1 MIYSCTLFYNELD
14 LLDVKITEELSGG
27 VDKIVVVEASR
38 THQNQEKEVYLE
50 DKVYSTREDFLNPK
64 VQIMVVGKEFDKVM
78 HPNPRIAALQR
89 EAIQRNAALEALK
102 LKDDDVVICADVDEI
117 FPRDEIQEIAQ
128 AALKF
133 GFVKLIQKNFNFKI
147 NLFSPTPWYCP
158 FAVSGKLFRMG
169 RALGGPLTLNRLR
182 TKEGFKART
191 NGCHFS
197 FVMTPEQIA
206 DKFKAYSHV
215 EFNTP
220 EFTDVGNI
228 EAAIAANTDVCGRE
242 RIKHLIPVE
251 IDERWPLVMR
261 ENLTKWK
268 HFIVEPI
275 CTLDDIKVP
284 EINLTPMPDVE
295 VDFYNEVNDL
305 PK

>member
-1 MIYSCTLFYNELD
+1 MIYSCTLFYNEFD
-14 LLDVKITEELSGG
+14 LLDVKLAEELAGG

-38 THQNQEKEVYLE
+38 THQNQEKEVYLD
-50 DKVYSTREDFLNPK
+50 DKVLNPK
-64 VQIMVVGKEFDKVM
+64 VQVVVVGKEFDKIT
-78 HPNPRIAALQR
+78 HPSPRIAALQR
-89 EAIQRNAALEALK
+89 EAIQRNAAMEALN

-133 GFVKLIQKNFNFKI
+133 GFIKLIQKNFNFKI

-158 FAVSGKLFRMG
+158 FAARGKLIKAG
-169 RALGGPLTLNRLR
+169 LTLNRLR

-220 EFTDVGNI
+220 EFTNVGNI

-251 IDERWPLVMR
+251 IDERWPLAIR
-261 ENLTKWK
+261 ENLTKWSR
-268 HFIVEPI
+268 FIAEPT
-275 CTLDDIKVP
+275 CMLDDIKVP
-284 EINLTPMPDVE
+284 EIDLIPMPDVE

-305 PK
+305 PI